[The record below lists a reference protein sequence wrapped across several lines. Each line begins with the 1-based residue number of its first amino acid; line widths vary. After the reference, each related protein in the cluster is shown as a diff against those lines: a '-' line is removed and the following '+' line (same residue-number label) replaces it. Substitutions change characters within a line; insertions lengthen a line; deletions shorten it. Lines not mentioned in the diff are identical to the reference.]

1 MITASMPINRQESF
15 DCEATVKAA
24 NIMLELAK
32 SGAFSKGVAGLTFT
46 EGAAEF
52 AQGTAAM
59 TIAGTWGL
67 ATFEGDSVVVDG
79 KVKIIPFPRSE
90 DPQVTETVLQAGP
103 YEYFAVNPDCAH
115 PQEAVEFAVFMSQK
129 ISDYCYQNGLGLP
142 VWVPKARPAVN
153 CSSRR
158 WDEAAT
164 ATRFMSG
171 WTSIST
177 AT

>member
-1 MITASMPINRQESF
+1 
-15 DCEATVKAA
+15 
-24 NIMLELAK
+24 MLELAK

-90 DPQVTETVLQAGP
+90 DPQVTETVLQAVRMNILRSTRIARTHRRRLSLP
-103 YEYFAVNPDCAH
+103 Y
-115 PQEAVEFAVFMSQK
+115 S
-129 ISDYCYQNGLGLP
+129 
-142 VWVPKARPAVN
+142 
-153 CSSRR
+153 
-158 WDEAAT
+158 
-164 ATRFMSG
+164 
-171 WTSIST
+171 
-177 AT
+177 